1 MKGVSNEGQFK
12 KARKEMPDF
21 FKDSSSA
28 KNDKS
33 NVMDKA
39 NPAALRL
46 ANGGSARQPRN
57 GKMQFASGGRADP
70 EAIEFSGE
78 ELDDIER
85 THRSFKNDRNAEL
98 RPHAGTIAKAVA
110 STNQRDKGKSRD
122 AAHDAG
128 EVISDRLEAKGKY
141 ARGGFPKKPVK
152 RNMGGVLPPVV
163 DGVEQMMGKPQNPPA
178 LGLVKRSGL
187 GQMARP
193 GLGRMGPPGMAAPPV
208 PTMGGP
214 DPMEMAGPMQ
224 QVGGEGPGFKRGG
237 AVPRNKMGRH
247 SMKEDAADKKA
258 DAISAKKRGMTPAA
272 FEGTKADEKMDRA
285 GAPPFRRGGA
295 PIKRAMGGIGKARH
309 DEASYEGKPKAA
321 PKGKKLFE
329 AI

>member
-12 KARKEMPDF
+12 KARKEMPEF

-57 GKMQFASGGRADP
+57 GKMQFVKGG
-70 EAIEFSGE
+70 
-78 ELDDIER
+78 
-85 THRSFKNDRNAEL
+85 T
-98 RPHAGTIAKAVA
+98 
-110 STNQRDKGKSRD
+110 
-122 AAHDAG
+122 
-128 EVISDRLEAKGKY
+128 
-141 ARGGFPKKPVK
+141 VK
-152 RNMGGVLPPVV
+152 RNMGGILPSPMGDGAAPVV
-163 DGVEQMMGKPQNPPA
+163 DGVEQMMGKPQKPPMLPNNA
-178 LGLVKRSGL
+178 TMMRGM
-187 GQMARP
+187 GQMSRP

-214 DPMEMAGPMQ
+214 DPQEMAGPMQ

-285 GAPPFRRGGA
+285 GSPPFRRGGA